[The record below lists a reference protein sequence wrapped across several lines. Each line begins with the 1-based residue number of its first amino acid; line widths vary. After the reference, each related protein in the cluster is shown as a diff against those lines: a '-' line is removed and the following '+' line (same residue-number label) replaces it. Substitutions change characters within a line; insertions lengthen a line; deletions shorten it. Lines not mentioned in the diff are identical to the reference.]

1 MKAALP
7 LHLYTERDWDHQL
20 KQLCDQLGW
29 TLNYHTLRSKG
40 SRSGFPDRILVRER
54 LIAVELKTEQGK
66 PTDAQREWLDGLA
79 AAGVETYL
87 WRPSDL
93 DEIAQILS
101 KRWRFEHADAS
112 LVGTW
117 TTGELPRLWP
127 GSVWL
132 ALLGRRDVHA
142 QQTLDTKEAA

>member
-1 MKAALP
+1 MKPALP

-40 SRSGFPDRILVRER
+40 SRSGFPDRVLVRDR
-54 LIAVELKTEQGK
+54 LVAAELKTETGK
-66 PTDAQREWLDGLA
+66 PTDAQREWLDGLS
-79 AAGVETYL
+79 AAGIETYL

-93 DEIAQILS
+93 DEAARVLS
-101 KRWRFEHADAS
+101 KRWQYQHADAS

-117 TTGELPRLWP
+117 TTNEIPRLWP
-127 GSVWL
+127 KSIWL
-132 ALLGRRDVHA
+132 AHIGRRDHHE
-142 QQTLDTKEAA
+142 QQQLKGAA

>member
-7 LHLYTERDWDHQL
+7 LHLYTEKDWDHQL
-20 KQLCDQLGW
+20 KQLCDRLGW

-54 LIAVELKTEQGK
+54 LIAVELKTETGK
-66 PTDAQREWLDGLA
+66 PTDMQAEWLDGLS

-93 DEIAQILS
+93 EEAGQVLS
-101 KRWRFEHADAS
+101 KRWRYEHADAS
-112 LVGTW
+112 LVGTS
-117 TTGELPRLWP
+117 TSTLDRLWP
-127 GSVWL
+127 RSIWL
-132 ALLGRRDVHA
+132 THIGRRDY
-142 QQTLDTKEAA
+142 QRTITAA